1 MTRRD
6 RRGCSY
12 VRYPG
17 QTGTITNLSSCQL
30 YNGAT
35 ALNTGSNVPS
45 ALSAS
50 GDHTTFTFDN
60 VLVIPKGTVTTLA
73 MKCNIGSATSGTH
86 VWSIDSND
94 AMTATGV
101 TSGASVN
108 VSETATSGG
117 TMTIASGSLTVTVD
131 SSSPSYA
138 IAAGGATGVT
148 TSVVKFRAAN
158 EAITLTKL
166 GLTLTAT
173 SGSGNKSSDLVS
185 VYVYDGSTLVGTAT
199 FTGANTSATST
210 LTTTVTLPKDT
221 DKTLTIKA
229 DFADIGTGQAGTPGD
244 LVKIDPLNAEGTG
257 ASSGTTIQSS
267 ATAGVADCSFNTF
280 PTLGQDSLS
289 GTGVA
294 DGKLLRS
301 R

>member
-1 MTRRD
+1 M
-6 RRGCSY
+6 
-12 VRYPG
+12 
-17 QTGTITNLSSCQL
+17 
-30 YNGAT
+30 
-35 ALNTGSNVPS
+35 
-45 ALSAS
+45 
-50 GDHTTFTFDN
+50 
-60 VLVIPKGTVTTLA
+60 IPKGTVTTLA

-257 ASSGTTIQSS
+257 ASSGTTIQTG
-267 ATAGVADCSFNTF
+267 ATAGVAGVRIFNTF

-294 DGKLLRS
+294 DGKLLRFKVTANS
-301 R
+301 AGPVGLIVCVQCLYNDSVARALVSTHTLMRLTQLPFPTVSATAAVR